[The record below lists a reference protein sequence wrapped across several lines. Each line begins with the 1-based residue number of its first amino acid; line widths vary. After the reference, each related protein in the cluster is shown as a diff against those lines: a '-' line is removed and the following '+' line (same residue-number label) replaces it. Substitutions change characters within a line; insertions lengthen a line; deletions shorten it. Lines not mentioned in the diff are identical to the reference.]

1 MNTVHGKEPYSSL
14 FFAQYPGKV
23 TPVTQVFVSK
33 QHGKQNTLVLSSIMF
48 LYFESFQATVPTA
61 LPHQPKAVWKRVT
74 RISKKKRTKK
84 TTFFSYPSYI
94 RLFMY
99 FLHFVFVLF
108 CLVSTPHK
116 ISEFGCQRAIIILHK
131 LADYESIWC

>member
-33 QHGKQNTLVLSSIMF
+33 QHGKQSTLVLSSIMF

-74 RISKKKRTKK
+74 SKDIEEEKDEKNYIFFLSFIHSSFYVFS
-84 TTFFSYPSYI
+84 TFC
-94 RLFMY
+94 LC
-99 FLHFVFVLF
+99 FVLSCEHAAQDF
-108 CLVSTPHK
+108 RVRLPAGHYYFT
-116 ISEFGCQRAIIILHK
+116 
-131 LADYESIWC
+131 